1 MPSCLMAWLG
11 GQGADGVPLLAP
23 VDACCSASGVSLLNL
38 CTLSLSP
45 LSPTGRGEVGRRP
58 LQGL

>member
-1 MPSCLMAWLG
+1 MAWLG

-23 VDACCSASGVSLLNL
+23 VEACCSASGVSLLNL